1 MAIDRTGIS
10 TGEEVRRLVDELENA
25 LLLNFR
31 TYFTER
37 RDVALSDIDVNDWKR
52 RKFEKMTEF
61 ENSNRRLIQRYAKR
75 IEKAILA
82 DLRSSYDF
90 GIDYVDRFIKRAE
103 KQGIEFIRAR
113 EALSFAKNPRV
124 ANKVNE
130 LKDLLNMA
138 FNNSLR
144 HLNTQYRHVVRTVDQ
159 VGKPTLLSALDAV
172 TREFKQTGVVATI
185 TTNNRQIKMSNYI
198 ELNAIEFSQEM
209 LFLGEGA
216 KAEEAEIYTVY
227 ISKHTSPCPLCRPW
241 EGKILIDD
249 VYRGG
254 KPDGKHEL
262 LSTAI
267 KEGLAHPNCRHHF
280 LPYLEGVDV
289 IPETEKKRK
298 PRDPKLYEA
307 EQELRY
313 VERQIRDW
321 KTREAMAFAPQEQ
334 MKAAAKV
341 REWQARARQLVKSH
355 DGLYRNYWR
364 EKPGFKVPKDIRW
377 GDLKYSKKIF
387 E

>member
-10 TGEEVRRLVDELENA
+10 TGEEVRRLVEQIENE
-25 LLLNFR
+25 LLLNYRNF
-31 TYFTER
+31 FIEN
-37 RDVALSDIDVNDWKR
+37 RDTPLSHLDINAWKKT
-52 RKFEKMTEF
+52 KFELLGEF
-61 ENSNRRLIQRYAKR
+61 ERLNKQIIGRYSSHIK
-75 IEKAILA
+75 KAILS
-82 DLRSSYDF
+82 DFRESYDF
-90 GIDYVDRFIKRAE
+90 GIGLIERYLKRAQ
-103 KQGIEFIRAR
+103 KRGFKPVKGRK
-113 EALSFAKNPRV
+113 ALAYTRNPKVKAKVKEINQ
-124 ANKVNE
+124 
-130 LKDLLNMA
+130 LLNSA
-138 FNNSLR
+138 YNNALR
-144 HLNTQYRHVVRTVDQ
+144 HMRTQYIRTVRTIDQ
-159 VGKPTLLSALDAV
+159 VGGRTLMEAIERASRGLGES
-172 TREFKQTGVVATI
+172 GVVANI
-185 TTNNRQIKMSNYI
+185 TANNRQIKMSNYI
-198 ELNAIEFSQEM
+198 ELNSVEFSQEM

-267 KEGLAHPNCRHHF
+267 KAGLSHPNCRHHF
-280 LPYLEGVDV
+280 LPYVEGLDV
-289 IPETEKKRK
+289 IPESEKKRK

-321 KTREAMAFAPQEQ
+321 KTREAVAMTPQRAEYCR
-334 MKAAAKV
+334 AKV
-341 REWQARARQLVKSH
+341 RQWQARARQLVKSH

-387 E
+387 D